1 MAGSWVPNR
10 ERRGREW
17 QLIGCQTERGDRP
30 GELVLRRPAGVA
42 GRVKLVWYN
51 IVVVLNSVQVPYLS
65 VQNLVHP
72 NNLLQFV
79 KLCFVLPSPR
89 LPTSRHRSSPFVTC
103 RADIIMV
110 SHPNETP
117 DCLRSIRFRW
127 LLFLLPFEF
136 AVKKRARPAPTLL
149 VHRAA

>member
-1 MAGSWVPNR
+1 MAGTKSHKIDKIAR
-10 ERRGREW
+10 
-17 QLIGCQTERGDRP
+17 QTV
-30 GELVLRRPAGVA
+30 LVTEPYGIL
-42 GRVKLVWYN
+42 
-51 IVVVLNSVQVPYLS
+51 PYLS
-65 VQNLVHP
+65 VRNLFHR
-72 NNLLQFV
+72 NNLFQFV

-103 RADIIMV
+103 REDIIMV

-117 DCLRSIRFRW
+117 DCLRSTRFRW